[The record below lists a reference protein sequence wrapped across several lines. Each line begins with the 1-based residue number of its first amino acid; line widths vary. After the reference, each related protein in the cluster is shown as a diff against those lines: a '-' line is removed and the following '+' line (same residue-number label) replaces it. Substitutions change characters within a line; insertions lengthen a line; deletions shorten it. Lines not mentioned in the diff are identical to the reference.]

1 MAKTFPNS
9 VKKIILWFV
18 VFITTRG
25 ADVFAQVPSTLDP
38 SKIDQ
43 NFKTQPEPKS
53 VLTKRYQLSEQV
65 TPKEASKLTFTFK
78 TLVLEGNTALSTET
92 LTQLWPHK
100 VGDEVRVDEVFQLA
114 NAITKAY
121 ANAGYVLSFG
131 VVPEQDIQNGIVNIK
146 VIEGRV
152 SDATFNTLTSGY
164 AFKATRMQLLGIF
177 QTQPLTAKILERN
190 LLLMD
195 DLPGWEVKSVLSPDE
210 KVVGGSLLTLD
221 FIQQPSSVELSW
233 NNFLPSSLGSSV
245 VGISYAG
252 LRVIDDSDDLTASF
266 YASPSSNAYRSYSMA
281 YSSLVGT
288 DGQRLALN
296 ISQSDSRP
304 QDAILLP
311 LEYSGLSR
319 NVRLTFSYPLVR
331 SRASTVNLE
340 TYLGAQ
346 ESDTSA
352 IAGTTTHDHLRSVG
366 ASVIF
371 DFASLDQSSNLVKL
385 NLEQGLNIAGAKGN
399 SRVNG
404 STTFTISSV
413 EYTRTA
419 PLLAVGS
426 GALSYCFSLQGQ
438 LSLGSPLFSAQ
449 ESSYGGRQFGRFFDS
464 GSVSGEHSLFG
475 SFELRYGMPVS
486 VGLSKPIFA
495 QFYTFFDTG
504 YTRQQGSLQ
513 PGEARSRNA
522 ATAGVGMR
530 LGLPY
535 NSNALIEI
543 SRPVTLP
550 SGYTGDTGNRISGSF
565 GIRY

>member
-1 MAKTFPNS
+1 VTIFLPNS
-9 VKKIILWFV
+9 IRKFVLWFV
-18 VFITTRG
+18 VFISTRG

-53 VLTKRYQLSEQV
+53 VLSNKYRLSAQV
-65 TPKEASKLTFTFK
+65 SPKEASKLTFTFK

-92 LTQLWPHK
+92 ITQLWPHK

-177 QTQPLTAKILERN
+177 RSQPLTAKTLERN

-210 KVVGGSLLTLD
+210 KVVGGSALTLE
-221 FIQQPSSVELSW
+221 FTQQRSVVELSW
-233 NNFLPSSLGSSV
+233 NNFLPSSLGSGV
-245 VGISYAG
+245 VGVSYTG
-252 LRVIDDSDDLTASF
+252 LRMLDDSDDLSASF
-266 YASPSSNAYRSYSMA
+266 YATPGGNAYRSYA
-281 YSSLVGT
+281 LGYSSLVGT

-311 LEYSGLSR
+311 LEYSGVSR
-319 NVRLTFSYPLVR
+319 SARLTFSYPLVR

-340 TYLGAQ
+340 TFIGAQ

-352 IAGTTTHDHLRSVG
+352 IVGATTHDHLRSIG

-371 DFASLDQSSNLVKL
+371 DFASLDQSSSLVKL
-385 NLEQGLNIAGAKGN
+385 NIEQGLNIAGAKGN

-404 STTFTISSV
+404 STNFTISSI
-413 EYTRTA
+413 EFTRTA
-419 PLLAVGS
+419 PLMAIGS
-426 GALSYCFSLQGQ
+426 GALSYCLSFQGQ
-438 LSLGSPLFSAQ
+438 FSLGSPLFSVQ

-464 GSVSGEHSLFG
+464 GSMSGENSAFG
-475 SFELRYGMPVS
+475 SFELRYAMPVS
-486 VGLSKPIFA
+486 VGLSEPIFA
-495 QFYTFFDTG
+495 QLYTFFDAG
-504 YTRQQGSLQ
+504 YSRQQGDLQ
-513 PGEARSRNA
+513 PGDARSRNA
-522 ATAGVGMR
+522 ATAGLGVR
-530 LGLPY
+530 LSLPY
-535 NSNALIEI
+535 QSNALIEV